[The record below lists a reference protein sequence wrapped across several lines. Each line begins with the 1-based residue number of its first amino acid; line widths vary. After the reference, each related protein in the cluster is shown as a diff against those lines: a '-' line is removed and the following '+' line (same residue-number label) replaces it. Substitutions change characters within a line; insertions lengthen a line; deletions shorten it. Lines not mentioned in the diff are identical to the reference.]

1 MNSQP
6 FLDSAVED
14 PNDRN
19 MRSRFSSLGL
29 LACFLIGTTGLQS
42 ANHVLHTFEVQQLT
56 DVYYSEGANSADIN
70 QDGEVDLIHGPH
82 WYAGPKF
89 EERHEIYEAKAQP
102 RNRYANNFFT
112 WPHDF
117 NGDGWIDLLVVGLP
131 GTPAFL
137 YENPTG
143 NAVTKIWKKH
153 QVFDAVGNE
162 SPQLTNL
169 VGDERPEL
177 VCTYRGMFGYVEIN
191 WEKPFEAWKFFPVSG
206 RVTAMRFGH
215 GLGIGD
221 INGDGRMDVIS
232 AGGWIEQ
239 PGKDEPGK
247 LWKAHETK
255 FSNSY
260 GGAEMY
266 AYDVDGDG
274 DSDVITSMAAHDF
287 GLAWYEQ
294 EIKDGKRSFKEH
306 VIMGARKDQNRY
318 GIVFSELH
326 SVALA
331 DMDGDGLKDIVT
343 GKTYYSH
350 HEKSPQWNAGAVV
363 YWFRLVR
370 TDKGV
375 DWIPHQAALD
385 TGIGRQ
391 ITVADVNADKLPDIV
406 VGGMKGGNVLIQ
418 ERHPVSAEEWAS
430 MQPKRQTGEL
440 VRLDRSKMAK
450 LNKAGRVA
458 GAIEGESMK
467 VLRVST
473 GKVGEQNMS
482 RFRKGKWSGGSQL
495 FWSSAKP
502 RARLDLEFEIPK
514 AGKFDI
520 EAHFTTARDYAIINV
535 LLDSKALGEPLDL
548 FDHPDVT
555 TTGVLILGQRTL
567 TAGKHKLTLET
578 IGANESAVKKYM
590 VGFDYLR
597 LVPR

>member
-1 MNSQP
+1 MRASIR
-6 FLDSAVED
+6 FLCL
-14 PNDRN
+14 
-19 MRSRFSSLGL
+19 LGFCL
-29 LACFLIGTTGLQS
+29 TGTSPLF
-42 ANHVLHTFEVQQLT
+42 AADHVLHSFDVQQLT
-56 DVYYSEGANSADIN
+56 DVYYSEGANAADIN
-70 QDGEVDLIHGPH
+70 RDGKTDLIHGPH
-82 WYAGPKF
+82 WYVGPDFK
-89 EERHEIYEAKAQP
+89 ERHEFYPAKPQP
-102 RNRYANNFFT
+102 RNRYADNFFT

-131 GTPAFL
+131 GTPAYL
-137 YENPTG
+137 YENPTSKG
-143 NAVTKIWKKH
+143 FGKPWTKH
-153 QVFDAVGNE
+153 EVFDSVGNE

-177 VCTYRGMFGYVEIN
+177 VCTYKGMFGYVEVN
-191 WEKPFEAWKFFPVSG
+191 WKNPFKTWNFVPISG
-206 RVTAMRFGH
+206 RITAMRFGH

-221 INGDGRMDVIS
+221 INGDGRLDVTS

-239 PGKDEPGK
+239 PGANDPKA
-247 LWKAHETK
+247 LWKAHQTK

-266 AYDVDGDG
+266 VYDVDGDG
-274 DSDVITSMAAHDF
+274 DNDVITSMAAHDF

-294 EIKDGKRSFKEH
+294 KFQDGQRTFAEH
-306 VIMGARKDQNRY
+306 IIMGARKDQNRY
-318 GIVFSELH
+318 GVVFSELH

-370 TDKGV
+370 SKTGV
-375 DWIPHQAALD
+375 DWVPYQAAAD

-391 ITVADVNADKLPDIV
+391 ITVADVNGDKLPDIV

-418 ERHPVSAEEWAS
+418 QRHSVSPTEWAA
-430 MQPKRQTGEL
+430 MQPQRQTGSV
-440 VRLDRSKMAK
+440 VRLDRSTAARFGKT
-450 LNKAGRVA
+450 GRVS

-473 GKVGEQNMS
+473 GKVGPQDMT

-502 RARLDLEFEIPK
+502 RARLDLEFEISK
-514 AGKFDI
+514 AGNFDI

-535 LLDSKALGEPLDL
+535 LLDSKALGEPIDL
-548 FDHPDVT
+548 FDHPDVS
-555 TTGVLILGQRTL
+555 TTGVLKLDQREL
-567 TAGKHKLTLET
+567 KAGKHKLTLET

-590 VGFDYLR
+590 VGLDYLR